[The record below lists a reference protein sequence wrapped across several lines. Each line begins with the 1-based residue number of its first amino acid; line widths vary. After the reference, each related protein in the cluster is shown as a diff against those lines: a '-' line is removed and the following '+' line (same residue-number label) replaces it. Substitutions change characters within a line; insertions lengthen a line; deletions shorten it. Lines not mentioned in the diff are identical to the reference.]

1 MYSIGLASI
10 FAVIVL
16 VLSRTVLDPVW
27 IIVLLHHQATWSVS
41 LRQVLDIVQG
51 LYHLAPEVVTSRNSR
66 DGSQGVTPTLYKDPI
81 TFRK

>member
-16 VLSRTVLDPVW
+16 VLPLELPLN
-27 IIVLLHHQATWSVS
+27 LLGSFYHQATWLVG

-51 LYHLAPEVVTSRNSR
+51 LYHRAPKVS
-66 DGSQGVTPTLYKDPI
+66 D
-81 TFRK
+81 